1 MMLLKFVTDFG
12 ISEIISL
19 LALIVAVIV
28 LFMTIGVNKMQ
39 KVINEQ
45 QNELNKQQKVLNEQ
59 QDELNRQQKILN
71 RQQDE
76 LNRIALQEKEKEK
89 EAEKQAQ
96 IRIEPIEGKH
106 NYMVV
111 KIENHGLCKA
121 ENIRIDFL
129 NEILKDEACKNSVMF
144 DGELPKMLEPGKDV
158 ELGLHCF
165 ITDDFI
171 EYRVA
176 WADGAGEHI
185 EGNLQFKRI
194 CSHD

>member
-1 MMLLKFVTDFG
+1 MVLLKFVTDFG

-39 KVINEQ
+39 KVINEL
-45 QNELNKQQKVLNEQ
+45 QNELNKQQKV
-59 QDELNRQQKILN
+59 LN

-89 EAEKQAQ
+89 EVEKQAQ

-106 NYMVV
+106 NYMIV

-121 ENIRIDFL
+121 EHIRIDFL
-129 NEILKDEACKNSVMF
+129 NEILKNEACKNSVMF
-144 DGELPKMLEPGKDV
+144 DGELPKMLEPGKNV
-158 ELGLHCF
+158 ELGFYCF
-165 ITDDFI
+165 IPDDFI